1 MTVWPVLGT
10 ALAAVV
16 ASPRSRLFVGQGGG
30 KAVRTRDA
38 VDPEN
43 ALSTSKVPREW
54 QSPLLF
60 FAVVL
65 ALWVAMW
72 CGVYLLV

>member
-1 MTVWPVLGT
+1 VL
-10 ALAAVV
+10 
-16 ASPRSRLFVGQGGG
+16 
-30 KAVRTRDA
+30 TRDA

-43 ALSTSKVPREW
+43 ASSTSEVPREW